1 MERIIEKPKISSQL
15 HQNEDTATNK
25 YCVEVTEISYV
36 ISKTEWHA
44 MLYKAVCNELVL
56 GVSKAQQFTMFYSKS
71 VKGLAYWNS
80 ILYLKKFIEVM
91 KVPDK
96 SSCTAKCL
104 LCTLHQ
110 IKWRDEYL
118 THLTAVN
125 AQFTRVLYRM

>member
-1 MERIIEKPKISSQL
+1 MI
-15 HQNEDTATNK
+15 D
-25 YCVEVTEISYV
+25 
-36 ISKTEWHA
+36 
-44 MLYKAVCNELVL
+44 
-56 GVSKAQQFTMFYSKS
+56 SKS

-80 ILYLKKFIEVM
+80 ILYLKKFVEVM

-125 AQFTRVLYRM
+125 AQFKTVLHEM

>member
-1 MERIIEKPKISSQL
+1 M
-15 HQNEDTATNK
+15 
-25 YCVEVTEISYV
+25 
-36 ISKTEWHA
+36 
-44 MLYKAVCNELVL
+44 
-56 GVSKAQQFTMFYSKS
+56 VSKKS
-71 VKGLAYWNS
+71 GMLCCIKPYAMSLFSV
-80 ILYLKKFIEVM
+80 YLKLNSLKCAIQTLPGLLEFYTISGKFIEVM

-125 AQFTRVLYRM
+125 AQFTRVLYRMCKSLNDVSCLVNSSKSGIFELNSTVTE